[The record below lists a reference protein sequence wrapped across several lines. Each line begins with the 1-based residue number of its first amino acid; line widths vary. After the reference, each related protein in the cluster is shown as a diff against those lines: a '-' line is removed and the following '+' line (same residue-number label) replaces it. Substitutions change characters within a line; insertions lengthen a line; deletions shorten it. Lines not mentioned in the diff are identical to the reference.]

1 MEWEGL
7 ITEETAGERLK
18 FLTKLPSKYIEIIGI
33 IVIYQEEVFRYATNI
48 SCIYDVTLASAFMRI
63 N

>member
-7 ITEETAGERLK
+7 IIEDMAGERLK
-18 FLTKLPSKYIEIIGI
+18 FPTKLPSKYIKIIGI
-33 IVIYQEEVFRYATNI
+33 IIIYQEGVFRYATII
-48 SCIYDVTLASAFMRI
+48 SSVYDVMLASAFMRI